1 MAPTNQP
8 TARGANKV
16 RASEVFGAALKDCPL
31 LKGTAQPMLPRG
43 DDDGTPWPWP
53 HENLFRGGFLVDEEE
68 GGVHGD
74 DFDYSMLPDQATGSR
89 ITKFHNFCLELPDVM
104 CNYCSI
110 MLYPEDICWV
120 GGLEGPEGGQPAACR
135 ASANNAHVKGITEYT
150 QRSTRSVND
159 TTQWAFCKR
168 HSTDN
173 GRKEWVFDDIGEVPA
188 AISCLNSPER
198 RALALLR
205 MRCCLFKGG
214 GGVGS
219 GYQIL
224 KGAAE
229 YVPGDFDGAAGS
241 IAIDKSKTKDVR
253 PEMVDEALT
262 WLKANNPMVRKYLT
276 LWDTHK
282 DDLSQPSQNTQA
294 PNLPSGFPTIPC
306 PPGKGGDTTF
316 DIQGLVL
323 PTGAKQVPQTH
334 NEDLRVKELVAGEVL
349 PRPSDH
355 ATPAGED
362 STHPFSVYYN
372 PNTGKAT
379 EHDQC
384 MELLRSVHLF
394 PHGKGGY
401 MRGKFGELELPAME
415 HAAYIKMRMFQVDTR
430 FRDPSDT
437 YIFAAVDDKTKQS
450 LHAANT
456 RSQQH
461 RGCGRGAHAEVGR
474 RHQS

>member
-1 MAPTNQP
+1 
-8 TARGANKV
+8 
-16 RASEVFGAALKDCPL
+16 
-31 LKGTAQPMLPRG
+31 
-43 DDDGTPWPWP
+43 
-53 HENLFRGGFLVDEEE
+53 
-68 GGVHGD
+68 
-74 DFDYSMLPDQATGSR
+74 
-89 ITKFHNFCLELPDVM
+89 M

-110 MLYPEDICWV
+110 MLCPEDVCWV
-120 GGLEGPEGGQPAACR
+120 GGIETPEGGQPVACR
-135 ASANNAHVKGITEYT
+135 AAAANAHVTGIHGYE
-150 QRSTRSVND
+150 QRSTRSNNG

-173 GRKEWVFDDIGEVPA
+173 GRKEWVFDDVGGPPA
-188 AISCLNSPER
+188 VISCLNPPER

-229 YVPGDFDGAAGS
+229 YVPGDFDGSAWS

-253 PEMVDEALT
+253 PEKVDEALA
-262 WLKANNPMVRKYLT
+262 WLKVHNPMVRKNLA

-282 DDLSQPSQNTQA
+282 DELSQPSQEKQD

-306 PPGKGGDTTF
+306 PQGKGSDTTF

-323 PTGAKQVPQTH
+323 PTGEKQIPQTH
-334 NEDLRVKELVAGEVL
+334 NKDLLIKELVAGEVM
-349 PRPSDH
+349 PRPFDH
-355 ATPAGED
+355 ATP
-362 STHPFSVYYN
+362 STDESSHPFSVYYN

-379 EHDQC
+379 ESEQC

-394 PHGKGGY
+394 PRGKGGY
-401 MRGKFGELELPAME
+401 MRGDFGEQQLPAMD
-415 HAAYIKMRMFQVDTR
+415 HAAYIKMRIYQVDPR

-437 YIFAAVDDKTKQS
+437 YIFAAVDDKTKQDM
-450 LHAANT
+450 
-456 RSQQH
+456 
-461 RGCGRGAHAEVGR
+461 
-474 RHQS
+474 